1 MKLRIAPEH
10 IRFRISKSEFNQL
23 LTDGVL
29 INTITLSNVVRL
41 DCEIRINSDL
51 SNEDGQILKFSSQTI
66 HETVRFHLSI
76 LKHGIN
82 RLQSDTFSKD
92 GIQEHVAFNNGDLLT
107 IGIEIDLH
115 SKDRKD
121 QK

>member
-1 MKLRIAPEH
+1 M
-10 IRFRISKSEFNQL
+10 S
-23 LTDGVL
+23 
-29 INTITLSNVVRL
+29 L

-51 SNEDGQILKFSSQTI
+51 ANEHGQLLKFSSQTI
-66 HETVRFHLSI
+66 PETVRFHLSI
-76 LKHGIN
+76 FKDGIN

-92 GIQEHVAFNNGDLLT
+92 GIQEHVALNNGDLLT

>member
-1 MKLRIAPEH
+1 M
-10 IRFRISKSEFNQL
+10 
-23 LTDGVL
+23 
-29 INTITLSNVVRL
+29 VRL

-51 SNEDGQILKFSSQTI
+51 SSEDGQILKFSSQTI